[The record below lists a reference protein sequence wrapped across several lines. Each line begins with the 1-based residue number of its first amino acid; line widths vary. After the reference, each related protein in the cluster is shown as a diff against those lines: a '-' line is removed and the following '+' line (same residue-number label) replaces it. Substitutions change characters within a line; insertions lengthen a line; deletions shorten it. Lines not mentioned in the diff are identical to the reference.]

1 MRLRVFFALPRQI
14 SFQDGVL
21 SHFFELVQKVVD
33 LIRLKYHLQDIRDRV
48 VLFEGDL
55 QIVELVL
62 VIDKAADEVHKYLFG
77 AAVVIDDLWVG
88 VSIFEFEADIGVFID
103 QRIAEDKL
111 DFLDQLLDREGNDVQ
126 LKLFV
131 DDTGVVHDVVDEAV
145 QQDAVNLDNLYELL

>member
-1 MRLRVFFALPRQI
+1 MPRQI

-33 LIRLKYHLQDIRDRV
+33 LIRLKYNLQDIRDRV

-55 QIVELVL
+55 QIVELIL
-62 VIDKAADEVHKYLFG
+62 VIDKAADEVHEYLFG
-77 AAVVIDDLWVG
+77 AAVVINDLWVG